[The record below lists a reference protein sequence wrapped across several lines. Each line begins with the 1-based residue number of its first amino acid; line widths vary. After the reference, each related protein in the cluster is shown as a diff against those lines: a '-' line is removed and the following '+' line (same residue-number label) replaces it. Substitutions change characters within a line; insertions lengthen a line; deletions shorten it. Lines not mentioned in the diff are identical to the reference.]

1 MDEDDISNDFKQIK
15 VSRLTLGLI
24 MSVAVTSEVVVWNAA
39 QVAGRIG
46 ELENSVN
53 RIQTDMNAIQ
63 ETDPAILVRL
73 DAMEDVLEDLSESV
87 DSADELSDRV
97 ETLETWAYV
106 LLTERLDE
114 VEEWI
119 DELDRDSGEELRW
132 ELDDLNHRSWAFEE
146 AIRSRSWGDEML
158 NEYLGR

>member
-1 MDEDDISNDFKQIK
+1 MEDLESDFKQIK

-24 MSVAVTSEVVVWNAA
+24 MSVAVTSGVVVWNAA

-87 DSADELSDRV
+87 DGADELS
-97 ETLETWAYV
+97 
-106 LLTERLDE
+106 ERLDE
-114 VEEWI
+114 FEEWI

-146 AIRSRSWGDEML
+146 AIRSRSWGDEIL
-158 NEYLGR
+158 DEYLGR